1 MKLRKNSAARMLRGG
16 NYENWG
22 GALYLRCIN
31 RYADYYEYRSGEI
44 GFRFVIRDKP

>member
-16 NYENWG
+16 NYKDWG

-31 RYADYYEYRSGEI
+31 RYVDLSGHRSEEI
-44 GFRFVIRDKP
+44 GFRFVIRGKP